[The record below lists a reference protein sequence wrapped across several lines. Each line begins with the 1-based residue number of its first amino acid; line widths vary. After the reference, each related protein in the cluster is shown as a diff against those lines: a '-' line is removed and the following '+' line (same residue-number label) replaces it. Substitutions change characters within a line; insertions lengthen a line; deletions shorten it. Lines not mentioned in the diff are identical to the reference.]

1 MGKHKLKGFVPVI
14 FLLILLNGFF
24 SIGKDFLQQKGI
36 DADVLIVGNT
46 LLFLITLIS
55 FLLAHRG
62 LSNPNPHA
70 FVRSVYMSMT
80 IKLFVCIIAAF
91 VYISIYK
98 SNLNKPALF
107 ICMGLY
113 LVYTF
118 LEVAILMKM
127 LKQKKNA

>member
-1 MGKHKLKGFVPVI
+1 MGKNKF
-14 FLLILLNGFF
+14 NGFMPV
-24 SIGKDFLQQKGI
+24 
-36 DADVLIVGNT
+36 VLLFIAINVLFVTGRHLFEKWNVDLNVALVGNII
-46 LLFLITLIS
+46 LVFITLFS
-55 FLLAHRG
+55 FLLAKRG
-62 LSNPNPHA
+62 LNNSNPHA
-70 FVRSVYMSMT
+70 FVRSVYSSVML
-80 IKLFVCIIAAF
+80 KLFVCLIAAF

-118 LEVAILMKM
+118 LEVSILMKM